1 MKSLIGMAA
10 LSKQLAADVTVK
22 QDWKVLKIEKVEV
35 HSNVRTYVHVD
46 VNILNGIVYHFTIW
60 LRFQYFGIIL

>member
-1 MKSLIGMAA
+1 MKSLIGMSA

-35 HSNVRTYVHVD
+35 QSNVRTYVRMYM
-46 VNILNGIVYHFTIW
+46 LT
-60 LRFQYFGIIL
+60 